1 MKICVFGA
9 SSDEL
14 DPAFFELGEA
24 LGRAMAARGH
34 TLVFGGG
41 AHGLMGAAARGAAAN
56 GGRIVGVAP
65 WFFDAPGI
73 LYENCTEL
81 VRMDTM
87 AERKTIMRERSDA
100 FIALPGGIGTME
112 EVLEVIT
119 LRTLGR
125 MGKPVAFLDTEGY
138 WLPTVEALRMT
149 VEKGFAKPGLMEAF
163 DYFTEAEACL
173 DYLEG
178 KSHDL

>member
-1 MKICVFGA
+1 
-9 SSDEL
+9 
-14 DPAFFELGEA
+14 
-24 LGRAMAARGH
+24 
-34 TLVFGGG
+34 
-41 AHGLMGAAARGAAAN
+41 
-56 GGRIVGVAP
+56 
-65 WFFDAPGI
+65 
-73 LYENCTEL
+73 
-81 VRMDTM
+81 MDTM
-87 AERKTIMRERSDA
+87 AERKAIMRERSDA

-125 MGKPVAFLDTEGY
+125 MEKPVAFLDTEGY

-163 DYFTEAEACL
+163 DYFTAAEACR
-173 DYLEG
+173 DYLEE

>member
-14 DPAFFELGEA
+14 DSAFFELGEA

-65 WFFDAPGI
+65 WFFDTKA
-73 LYENCTEL
+73 T
-81 VRMDTM
+81 
-87 AERKTIMRERSDA
+87 
-100 FIALPGGIGTME
+100 
-112 EVLEVIT
+112 
-119 LRTLGR
+119 
-125 MGKPVAFLDTEGY
+125 
-138 WLPTVEALRMT
+138 
-149 VEKGFAKPGLMEAF
+149 
-163 DYFTEAEACL
+163 
-173 DYLEG
+173 
-178 KSHDL
+178 

>member
-14 DPAFFELGEA
+14 DSAFFELGEA

-119 LRTLGR
+119 LRTLGQTD
-125 MGKPVAFLDTEGY
+125 KSVALLDCEGY
-138 WLPTVEALRMT
+138 WLPMVEALRHS
-149 VEKGFAKPGLMEAF
+149 VETGFAKAGLMDAF
-163 DYFTEAEACL
+163 ACFTDPEACL
-173 DYLEG
+173 RYLEEAR
-178 KSHDL
+178 HDL